1 MLGGFLQ
8 SILQSVC
15 YKEIEMSLKVRVIP
29 SGTLSYGVRTFSEN
43 FAAACQSS
51 QCSVNLA

>member
-15 YKEIEMSLKVRVIP
+15 YKEIQMSLKVRVIP
-29 SGTLSYGVRTFSEN
+29 SGTLSYGHFLKILLLH
-43 FAAACQSS
+43 
-51 QCSVNLA
+51 VNRHNVVST